1 MGFNL
6 NIFNS
11 NSNKKLSSNFDSFIN
26 KSPSWDTIDSLVREN
41 ENTREREIYD
51 NELLGRGPANHRTN
65 IRLFDAPDNTKP
77 EIILFRDTAAWC
89 PYCFKVWLYLEEKRI
104 PYEIKKS
111 PLRCYGKKTAE
122 HLNVNPSGMLPV
134 AIIQGQVIS
143 ESNLIIE
150 TIEKNFTSKDKGYKP
165 MLPSIDSTGGQ
176 RSRVN
181 ALLQLERRAFGSW
194 FSWLTAYDRHESRKI
209 EMESIL
215 KQIDNELSNGSPG
228 PYFLGNDISIVDI
241 MFTPFLERMVASL
254 PFYKGFT
261 VRDERFPALLKWFEA
276 MDSRKDTYAAI
287 KSDYYTHNMDLPPQI
302 GRCNSVPDAEGYAY
316 EINNFIPIEER
327 NYIIE
332 PMLPINTQEAQRDAA
347 RRAIC
352 NNEKLIKFACRG
364 SRIKR
369 DGRGIRAVSAP
380 LADPNAESD
389 EWLLPAVDAAL
400 RNVLFL
406 MLTNSNLNTNSNT
419 NSNANVEV
427 IQKLPLCEETEEVK
441 ECLLYLRDRIGVP
454 RDMSVHAAQQL
465 RQSIYQYIAN

>member
-6 NIFNS
+6 NLFNS
-11 NSNKKLSSNFDSFIN
+11 NSNTKNKLSSNFDIFLN
-26 KSPSWDTIDSLVREN
+26 KSPSWDEIDTLVREN
-41 ENTREREIYD
+41 EHIIERETFD

-111 PLRCYGKKTAE
+111 PLRCYGRKTTE

-134 AIIQGQVIS
+134 AVVQGKVIS

-150 TIEKNFTSKDKGYKP
+150 TIERDFTLKGYKA
-165 MLPSIDSTGGQ
+165 MLPSKDSSDDQ
-176 RSRVN
+176 RSRVSS
-181 ALLQLERRAFGSW
+181 LLQLERRAFGSW
-194 FSWLTAYDRHESRKI
+194 FSWLTTYDRHESRKM

-215 KQIDNELSNGSPG
+215 KQIDNELANGSQG

-254 PFYKGFT
+254 PHYKGFT
-261 VRDERFPALLKWFEA
+261 VRDERFPALQKWFEA

-302 GRCNSVPDAEGYAY
+302 GRCNSVSDAEGYAY
-316 EINNFIPIEER
+316 EMNNFIPITER
-327 NYIIE
+327 NYIKE
-332 PMLPINTQEAQRDAA
+332 PMIPIDTDEAKRDAA
-347 RRAIC
+347 RRAIG
-352 NNEKLIKFACRG
+352 NHEKLVKFAARG
-364 SRIKR
+364 SRLKR
-369 DGRGIRAVSAP
+369 EGRGMRAVSAP
-380 LADPNAESD
+380 LADPNADSD
-389 EWLLPAVDAAL
+389 EWLEPAVDAAL
-400 RNVLFL
+400 RNILFL
-406 MLTNSNLNTNSNT
+406 MLSTSNT
-419 NSNANVEV
+419 NTNTVGDE
-427 IQKLPLCEETEEVK
+427 IPRLPACEESEEIK
-441 ECLLYLRDRIGVP
+441 ECLMYLRDRIGVP

-465 RQSIYQYIAN
+465 RQNIYSYITN